1 MTRPLR
7 PEEID
12 GPGGGGAAGDADALA
27 IARLLERAVA
37 ADDVRPTTDFNAR
50 LMAAVALEAA
60 PRRSYRLLVGGAILS
75 AWQTALG
82 ANYPPLM
89 RARAVALLLIVALV
103 IGSLGGAATLAAAGA
118 IQLFEPHPSSGP
130 VVTPAPPP
138 QASPLPSQAPGP
150 GITQEPGETPEPSET
165 VEPSETPEPTASD
178 DHGGGGGGGSGGG
191 DGSGSGKATPRPT
204 RTPWPADTPE
214 PTETP
219 EPSDN

>member
-50 LMAAVALEAA
+50 VMAAVALEAA
-60 PRRSYRLLVGGAILS
+60 PRRSYRLLVGGAIHS

-130 VVTPAPPP
+130 VV
-138 QASPLPSQAPGP
+138 SPLPSQAPGP